1 MGSLR
6 PPSAP
11 LGNRKTTDLLNKQ
24 LKQELQGGLPDAGEV
39 PLGWPALLRCF
50 SFVGYFGGVGR
61 KARVEARSLEP
72 PSILSDDPQN
82 PPQATSSR
90 HRYSKARALEN
101 ETKSCFE
108 GVFFQFAGENAT
120 SRGLG
125 FCDSQWPN
133 GGSRRGAVIF
143 L

>member
-24 LKQELQGGLPDAGEV
+24 LKQELQGGLPDAGEA

-50 SFVGYFGGVGR
+50 SFVGYFGGVGH

-72 PSILSDDPQN
+72 PSIFSDDP
-82 PPQATSSR
+82 
-90 HRYSKARALEN
+90 
-101 ETKSCFE
+101 
-108 GVFFQFAGENAT
+108 
-120 SRGLG
+120 
-125 FCDSQWPN
+125 
-133 GGSRRGAVIF
+133 
-143 L
+143 